1 MSSLK
6 EKTARGLLWG
16 SISNG
21 LQQLLN
27 LVIGIFLA
35 RRLSQDDYGLVG
47 MIAIFT
53 ALGATLQEGGFIAA
67 LNKRKEATYNDFN
80 AVFWTSVGIGLT
92 FYLLLFACAPLIAR
106 FYHQPELTPL
116 TRYVS
121 LAFVIS
127 SLSTAPRAWLFR
139 QMMVRETSITTITAL
154 AISGVVAIAMAFGGM
169 AYWSIATQNIVYIAV
184 VTILSYHFTRWRPS
198 LKVDFTPIREM
209 FGFSSQLIVTYV
221 INVLNTNLF
230 SVLLGR
236 LYQPREV
243 GNYTQANKWNTMG
256 SSLISSMI
264 YGVAQ
269 PVFTRVEGDR
279 ARQKAILRKL
289 LRFTAFIAFPLMFG
303 LALVAKEFIVILI
316 TEKWLESATLLQ
328 MLSIA
333 GAFMPLSYLF
343 SNLVISRGHSGAY
356 LWATVSQCL
365 AALVVALLMTRYGIH
380 AMVAAYA
387 AANIAWTAVWQRLAH
402 RETGLR
408 FGEFARDI
416 APYLLLAATL
426 CAIAQLTLGGIGNIY
441 LRLAAKVAVVAVA
454 YTGILWVAGST
465 ILHEST
471 DFILKRKIT
480 VHHETPLQD

>member
-1 MSSLK
+1 MASLK

-35 RRLSQDDYGLVG
+35 RKLSQDDYGLVG

-67 LNKRKEATYNDFN
+67 LNKRKNVVYNDFN
-80 AVFWTSVGIGLT
+80 AVFWTSLGIGLF
-92 FYLLLFACAPLIAR
+92 FYLLLFVCAPLIAK
-106 FYHQPELTPL
+106 FYHQPQLTAL

-127 SLSTAPRAWLFR
+127 SFSTAPRAYLFR
-139 QMMVRETSITTITAL
+139 NMKVRETSIMTITAL
-154 AISGVVAIAMAFGGM
+154 VASGAVAIAMAFQGM
-169 AYWSIATQNIVYIAV
+169 AYWSIATQNIVYIIV
-184 VTILSYHFTRWRPS
+184 VTALSYHFTGWRPS

-209 FGFSSQLIVTYV
+209 FGFSSRLIVTYV
-221 INVLNTNLF
+221 VNTVNTHLF
-230 SVLLGR
+230 SVLLGK
-236 LYQPREV
+236 LYQAKEV

-264 YGVAQ
+264 YGIAQ
-269 PVFTRVEGDR
+269 PVFTKVEDER

-289 LRFTAFIAFPLMFG
+289 LRFTAFVTFPLMFG

-316 TEKWLESATLLQ
+316 TEKWLESASLLQ

-333 GAFMPLSYLF
+333 GAFMPISYLF
-343 SNLVISRGHSGAY
+343 SNLVISRGHSNSY
-356 LWATVSQCL
+356 MWTTVGQCL
-365 AALVVALLMTRYGIH
+365 AALAVALLMSRHGIH

-387 AANIAWTAVWQRLAH
+387 AVNILWTGVWLCLAY

-408 FGEFARDI
+408 LREFASDI
-416 APYLLLAATL
+416 SPYLLLAASL
-426 CAIAQLTLGGIGNIY
+426 CIAAHFAATGIGNIY
-441 LRLAAKVAVVAVA
+441 LRFTAKVAMVAAA
-454 YTGILWVAGST
+454 YTGILWVLGST
-465 ILHEST
+465 ILHESA

-480 VHHETPLQD
+480 EHHETPLQD